1 MKVTLPYREEYEEI
15 FIHLPPI
22 FKVKRDSEKLEVEC
36 PLELEI
42 SRLMTGLKPRA
53 FSKFFK
59 EIKIQGGK
67 KKKDG
72 DFIILKPLRPIVFPL
87 RFAESE
93 LNIVKEASAKTG
105 VTVAEYCRRTCIS
118 KAYEDL
124 NIAAQRR
131 EQT

>member
-1 MKVTLPYREEYEEI
+1 MMRVTLPYREEYEEI

-22 FKVKRDSEKLEVEC
+22 FKVKRTSERLEIEC

-42 SRLMTGLKPRA
+42 SRLTTGLKQRE

-59 EIKIQGGK
+59 EIEVQGGK

-72 DFIILKPLRPIVFPL
+72 DFIILKPLRPTVFPL
-87 RFAESE
+87 RFAETE
-93 LNIVKEASAKTG
+93 LNIIKEAAAKTG
-105 VTVAEYCRRTCIS
+105 VSVAEYCRRACIT

-124 NIAAQRR
+124 YAAAKRR
-131 EQT
+131 E